1 MCSIHYDLS
10 PTPIKYTNAKCFF
23 KTFSAKKQRRRNQH
37 NTYSMCIIQEIH
49 LNNNN
54 NNWYSVTTQ
63 YTQLNFQIHS
73 CIESLARF
81 SFFLLDHYYY
91 VHFSTI
97 ITLKLYITRCW
108 CWLQLRCF
116 SFQLEIDLSCFSL
129 FSLLFVNK

>member
-10 PTPIKYTNAKCFF
+10 PTPIKYKNAKCFF

-91 VHFSTI
+91 VHFFHNYYPEI
-97 ITLKLYITRCW
+97 IYYKVLVLVATSMFFISIRNWFIVL
-108 CWLQLRCF
+108 F
-116 SFQLEIDLSCFSL
+116 SFLSSL
-129 FSLLFVNK
+129 RK